1 MFCETVG
8 NPAGNICDIEAIAK
22 VAHDAGVPLIVDNT
36 VATPILM
43 RPIEHGADIVVHSL
57 TKFMGGHGVAMGGA
71 IVDAG
76 RFDWRAAASAFPVF
90 SEPDESYHG
99 LVYVDRFGRE
109 AYIARARS
117 VYQRTTGAV
126 LAPMSAFLILQG
138 IETLALRV
146 ERHVAN
152 ARVVA
157 DSCART
163 RASPGSNTPASR
175 ITAITRWPTN
185 IWAGGRRRC

>member
-1 MFCETVG
+1 MARRWAA
-8 NPAGNICDIEAIAK
+8 PSSI
-22 VAHDAGVPLIVDNT
+22 P
-36 VATPILM
+36 
-43 RPIEHGADIVVHSL
+43 GAS
-57 TKFMGGHGVAMGGA
+57 TGA
-71 IVDAG
+71 RSG
-76 RFDWRAAASAFPVF
+76 RFPQF

-99 LVYVDRFGRE
+99 LVYVDRFGAD

-152 ARVVA
+152 AREVA
-157 DSCART
+157 FRLRDD
-163 RASPGSNTPASR
+163 PR
-175 ITAITRWPTN
+175 IAWIEY
-185 IWAGGRRRC
+185 AGFEDHRYHALANKYLNGRPPSLLTFGVRGGLRRRQAVLRCAEARQAGRQYRRHAHRSAAIPHQPRIGR